1 MGGRGATSSQGNA
14 INSIKLKRGS
24 YQVLKNQ
31 RGQRR
36 CGRNSSRQD
45 VYL

>member
-14 INSIKLKRGS
+14 TNSIKLKKGS

-36 CGRNSSRQD
+36 CGRNGSRQN

>member
-1 MGGRGATSSQGNA
+1 MGGRGATSSNT

-36 CGRNSSRQD
+36 CSRNSSR
-45 VYL
+45 